1 MFPAMYV
8 IDIYKTRFSQDAN
21 RIMLLYLF
29 LHSSLTFS
37 YSTLGNLLSDVCLV
51 DVVLRDFKTDS
62 LNCENIK
69 LQRFQYNYTFL
80 VNEPTHISDS
90 LTDHVRPSP

>member
-1 MFPAMYV
+1 MFPGIYV
-8 IDIYKTRFSQDAN
+8 IDIYETRYSQDAN
-21 RIMLLYLF
+21 RIMLLYHF
-29 LHSSLTFS
+29 LRSSLTSS
-37 YSTLGNLLSDVCLV
+37 YSKMGNLLSDVCLV

-69 LQRFQYNYTFL
+69 LQRFQYNYIFI